1 MCAINACGVSILPLM
16 TLHMTDLGLT
26 YADVAQVYVFMPVA
40 SFLGPP
46 CQPSAG
52 LPASS
57 RTTFWVYFALRM
69 VGVFFMAPSFTLLD
83 ATNLALVRQHKT
95 PGQNFGRQRVTA
107 IAATIIVPP
116 LVGVIIDLV
125 STPAMPRSICLSGL
139 KSFTFVGICITCA
152 QRPLAMF
159 LPCTDVLSTWLIPG
173 KTNYGPAFYS
183 MDLFVVFTVVTLY
196 ACNLKVALPEKAHFR
211 QVTKILKRPETLVF
225 ILAVALLGS
234 MWGFLENFLFVFL
247 KSLQAPTYLMG
258 LTMTVAGLASLPFN
272 WWSDAICRKVG
283 HINVLL
289 VSFAGYTLRYI
300 GYSFIRN
307 PWLCFPFELLEV
319 VTTHL
324 MWNSAATYA
333 GQLAPPGLL
342 ATLTGLAGALHYS
355 FGRGVGSFIG
365 GYLMALSGPA
375 FTFRTM
381 GIGSGVAGALY
392 AIVYYGC
399 LRQRISQRE
408 ERQRA
413 KKTQQN
419 ADPMEDPHE
428 LAAMLE
434 EHAIATV

>member
-1 MCAINACGVSILPLM
+1 MAA
-16 TLHMTDLGLT
+16 LT
-26 YADVAQVYVFMPVA
+26 
-40 SFLGPP
+40 
-46 CQPSAG
+46 
-52 LPASS
+52 
-57 RTTFWVYFALRM
+57 T
-69 VGVFFMAPSFTLLD
+69 
-83 ATNLALVRQHKT
+83 
-95 PGQNFGRQRVTA
+95 
-107 IAATIIVPP
+107 
-116 LVGVIIDLV
+116 
-125 STPAMPRSICLSGL
+125 
-139 KSFTFVGICITCA
+139 
-152 QRPLAMF
+152 
-159 LPCTDVLSTWLIPG
+159 
-173 KTNYGPAFYS
+173 
-183 MDLFVVFTVVTLY
+183 
-196 ACNLKVALPEKAHFR
+196 
-211 QVTKILKRPETLVF
+211 
-225 ILAVALLGS
+225 
-234 MWGFLENFLFVFL
+234 
-247 KSLQAPTYLMG
+247 
-258 LTMTVAGLASLPFN
+258 
-272 WWSDAICRKVG
+272 
-283 HINVLL
+283 
-289 VSFAGYTLRYI
+289 
-300 GYSFIRN
+300 RN

-381 GIGSGVAGALY
+381 GIGSGVAGVLY